1 MIPFTLRYR
10 VLLTTLL
17 LASVGTAAAD
27 EGMWL
32 LTRPPAKEL
41 KEKYGFEPTPAW
53 LEHLQKSC
61 VRMGASGSLVS
72 PHGLI
77 MTNHHVGHRQLEKL
91 STPEH
96 DLLATGFYARTRDQ
110 ELKCP
115 DMDVEILWSIED
127 VTDRVNAAAP
137 PALSPAAAN
146 KARRKAM
153 TEIEQAAREQTGLE
167 YQVVTLYR
175 GARYHLYGYQRYA
188 DVRLVMAPEKSVA
201 FFGGDRDNFEYPRFD
216 LDMCF
221 FRIYDN
227 DQPLQCQHYLHWSHN
242 GATDGELTFVL
253 GHPHRTQRFYT
264 LDHLKFLRDVDTP
277 SQLRAV
283 CQREVLLSVFS
294 ERSAENARLAA
305 GVYFG
310 SQNGRKSL
318 LGVYAALL
326 DPQLWETKRAQE
338 ENLRAAVQAD
348 PQHAAQWGDAWQ
360 QIADAERVFREFY
373 VRYSAVSGRALS
385 SDLFRIAFTLVR
397 LADELPKPNAE
408 RLREY
413 RDSELDSVYQDL
425 YSPAPI
431 YAALEIQRLS
441 SSLTMLAER
450 LGGGDPLVLQ
460 ALAGLPP
467 EARAEQLVRECT
479 LKDIAARHQLAQAG
493 KAGIATSRDPMIV
506 LARLIDPEARALR
519 KRYEDEVESVE
530 RESYAKIGAARFAVL
545 GEDVYPDATGTLRL
559 SFGPIKGYEE
569 EGRQVPPFT
578 TFAGL
583 YERSA
588 EHHNQPPFDLPQRW
602 LDHKDHL
609 KLDTPLDFVC
619 TADIIGGNSG
629 SPVVNRAGEVIGLV
643 FDGNIQGLA
652 WDIAYSDTQGRCIA
666 VDSRA
671 ILAALRTVYDA
682 GELADEL
689 VGP

>member
-1 MIPFTLRYR
+1 MIPFTLRNR
-10 VLLTTLL
+10 VLLTALV
-17 LASVGTAAAD
+17 LAAVGAAAAD

-32 LTRPPAKEL
+32 LTRPPTKEL

-53 LEHLQKSC
+53 LAHLQKSC

-96 DLLATGFYARTRDQ
+96 DLLATGFYARTRAD

-115 DMDVEILWSIED
+115 DMDVQILWSIED
-127 VTDRVNAAAP
+127 VTDRINAAAP
-137 PALSPAAAN
+137 PDLSPAAAN
-146 KARRKAM
+146 QARRKAM
-153 TEIEQAAREQTGLE
+153 TQIEQAAREQSGLE
-167 YQVVTLYR
+167 YQVVTLYH
-175 GARYHLYGYQRYA
+175 GARYHLYGYQRHA

-201 FFGGDRDNFEYPRFD
+201 FFGGDQDNFEYPRFD

-221 FRIYDN
+221 FRIYEN
-227 DQPLQCQHYLHWSHN
+227 DQPLDCADYLHWSRD
-242 GATDGELTFVL
+242 GAADGELTFVL
-253 GHPHRTQRFYT
+253 GHPRRTQRLYT
-264 LDHLKFLRDVDTP
+264 LDHLRFLRDVDTP
-277 SQLRAV
+277 AQLSAV
-283 CQREVLLSVFS
+283 CQREVLLSVFA
-294 ERSAENARLAA
+294 ERGAENARLAA
-305 GVYFG
+305 GAYFG
-310 SQNGRKSL
+310 SQNRRKSL

-326 DPQLWETKRAQE
+326 DPQLWAAKQAE
-338 ENLRAAVQAD
+338 EQKLRAAVHED
-348 PQHAAQWGDAWQ
+348 PQQEAQWGDAWQ
-360 QIADAERVFREFY
+360 QIADAERAFREFY
-373 VRYSAVSGRALS
+373 VRYSAVSGRALG

-397 LADELPKPNAE
+397 LADELPKPNTE

-413 RDSELDSVYQDL
+413 RDAQLASVYQDL

-431 YAALEIQRLS
+431 YDALEIQRLS
-441 SSLTMLAER
+441 SSLTMLAEQ
-450 LGGGDPLVLQ
+450 LGGGDSLVVQ
-460 ALAGLPP
+460 ALAGLAPQ
-467 EARAEQLVRECT
+467 ARAEQLVRECT
-479 LKDIAARHQLAQAG
+479 LKDVAARKQLAQAG
-493 KAGIATSRDPMIV
+493 KPGIEAARDPMLV
-506 LARLIDPEARALR
+506 LARLIDPESRALR
-519 KRYEDEVESVE
+519 KRYEDEVESIE
-530 RESYAKIGAARFAVL
+530 RESYARIGAARFAVL

-559 SFGPIKGYEE
+559 SFGPIRGYQE
-569 EGRQVPPFT
+569 EGRTVPPFT

-583 YERSA
+583 YQHSA
-588 EHHNQPPFDLPQRW
+588 EHHNQPPYDLPQRW
-602 LDHKDHL
+602 LDRKDRL
-609 KLDTPLDFVC
+609 KLDTPLNFVC

-643 FDGNIQGLA
+643 FDGNLPGLA

-682 GELADEL
+682 DALADEL